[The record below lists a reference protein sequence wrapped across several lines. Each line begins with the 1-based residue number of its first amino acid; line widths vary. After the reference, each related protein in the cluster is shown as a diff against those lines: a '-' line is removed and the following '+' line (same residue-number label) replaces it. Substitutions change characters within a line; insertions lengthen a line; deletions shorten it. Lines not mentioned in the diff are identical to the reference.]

1 MLRRLQRRKYYVPQI
16 NANRILV
23 VGTSGEKI
31 RYEMNETME
40 SFFIVLPKLALTILT
55 SAILSISF
63 ANPDIKFAI
72 NAKTIVDS
80 LGALMTALMAI
91 IFARRAGFTIIDK
104 RKTMFFRWCG
114 VIDQFIKAPLRGI
127 SESIE
132 FPNTKEE
139 EKQMFRIRFLK
150 NKHFE

>member
-1 MLRRLQRRKYYVPQI
+1 MQKYSFQNILILTKGYRDFNEENIMFRRLTLIVFWLSEPAEK
-16 NANRILV
+16 
-23 VGTSGEKI
+23 KI
-31 RYEMNETME
+31 RYEMNETTE
-40 SFFIVLPKLALTILT
+40 SSFIVIPKLALTILT

-91 IFARRAGFTIIDK
+91 IFAGRAGFTIIDK

-127 SESIE
+127 GI
-132 FPNTKEE
+132 N
-139 EKQMFRIRFLK
+139 
-150 NKHFE
+150 